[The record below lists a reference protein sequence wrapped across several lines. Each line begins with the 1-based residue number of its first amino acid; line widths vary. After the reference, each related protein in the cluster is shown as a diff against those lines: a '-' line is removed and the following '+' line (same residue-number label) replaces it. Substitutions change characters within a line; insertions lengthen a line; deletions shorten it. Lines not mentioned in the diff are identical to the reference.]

1 MLKINPVA
9 TVDEAPGFRRMFGA
23 GRLTL
28 GVFFPIE
35 AFAGDQPSMRDQERL
50 AQRAQALGYAA
61 LWVRDVPLRD
71 PSFGD
76 LGQIHDPWVYLGWI
90 AAHTSTIAL
99 ATGSIVLPLRHPLHV
114 AKAAASVDQLSGGRL
129 VLGVASGDRPVE
141 FPAFGV
147 DLERR
152 AVLFREHFDVIRR
165 VLEHEYPMLKSTAGV
180 LTGNADLVP
189 KPRGRLPMLVT
200 GNSGQPLS
208 WIAGHADGWITYPR
222 GIERQ
227 AESVARWR
235 GEIHAVRP
243 DVFKPF
249 VQSLYVDLAHDP
261 HLPPTPIHLGFRAGR
276 HFMLRFLDSLR
287 AVGVNHVILNLKY
300 GTRPASEVLEEIG
313 AEVLPPLADVQGSK
327 PAGGELALSCHRAR
341 ADAQLLR
348 ATFRTLRSP
357 WVGGGRQRTV
367 TSDA

>member
-1 MLKINPVA
+1 MLKVNP
-9 TVDEAPGFRRMFGA
+9 TGLVDEAPGFRSMFGA

-35 AFAGDQPSMRDQERL
+35 AYKGDEPSMHDQERL

-76 LGQIHDPWVYLGWI
+76 LGQIYDPWVYLGWI
-90 AAHTSTIAL
+90 AAHTQTIAL

-129 VLGVASGDRPVE
+129 VLGMASGDRPLE

-147 DLERR
+147 DMERR
-152 AVLFREHFDVIRR
+152 ALLFRESFEMIHR

-189 KPRGRLPMLVT
+189 KPLGRLPMLVT
-200 GNSGQPLS
+200 GNSGQPLP
-208 WIAGHADGWITYPR
+208 WIAEHADGWITYPR
-222 GIERQ
+222 GIDAQ
-227 AESVARWR
+227 AEAVARWGR
-235 GEIHAVRP
+235 EVEAATPGA
-243 DVFKPF
+243 FKPF
-249 VQSLYVDLAHDP
+249 VQSLYIDLAEEP
-261 HLPPTPIHLGFRAGR
+261 QLSPTPIHLGFRAGR
-276 HFMLRFLDSLR
+276 HFLLRFLDALR
-287 AVGVNHVILNLKY
+287 AIGVNHVIFNFKY

-313 AEVLPPLADVQGSK
+313 TEVLPALAAMQGDK
-327 PAGGELALSCHRAR
+327 PAGGELE
-341 ADAQLLR
+341 
-348 ATFRTLRSP
+348 P
-357 WVGGGRQRTV
+357 
-367 TSDA
+367 SDAVMAHGG

>member
-1 MLKINPVA
+1 MLKVNPIA
-9 TVDEAPGFRRMFGA
+9 AADKAPGFRRMFRA

-35 AFAGDQPSMRDQERL
+35 AFTGDEPSMRDQERL

-90 AAHTSTIAL
+90 AAHTQTIAL

-147 DLERR
+147 DIERR
-152 AVLFREHFDVIRR
+152 AALFRDYFEVIRR
-165 VLEHEYPMLKSTAGV
+165 VLGREYPMLKSTAGV
-180 LTGNADLVP
+180 LNGNADLVP
-189 KPRGRLPMLVT
+189 KPLGRLPMLVT
-200 GNSGQPLS
+200 GNSGQPLP
-208 WIAGHADGWITYPR
+208 WIAEHADGWITYPR
-222 GIERQ
+222 GMERQ
-227 AESVARWR
+227 AEAAARWR
-235 GEIHAVRP
+235 AEVQAAGPEA
-243 DVFKPF
+243 FKPF
-249 VQSLYVDLAHDP
+249 VQSLYVDLADDP

-276 HFMLRFLDSLR
+276 HFLLRFLDSLR
-287 AVGVNHVILNLKY
+287 AVGVNHVILNFKY
-300 GTRPASEVLEEIG
+300 GARPASEVLEEIG
-313 AEVLPPLADVQGSK
+313 TEVLPPLADVQDNK
-327 PAGGELALSCHRAR
+327 PAGGELE
-341 ADAQLLR
+341 
-348 ATFRTLRSP
+348 P
-357 WVGGGRQRTV
+357 
-367 TSDA
+367 SDAKVDDALAPQL